1 MVHNGNIKYPTIN
14 HLTGQSMK
22 NFLEEFKQF
31 AMRGNVVDL
40 AVAVVVGGAFGKI
53 VTSLTNDII
62 MPVIGYI
69 TGGIDFSDLRWTLKE
84 SVNDAPAVTVQYRF
98 FINSIITFLIVAFVI
113 FLVVKGMNEIQKQKD
128 LVIAKTLKKAQKEE
142 ENQKKESEE
151 EEKALLSKQEQ
162 LLTEIRDLLSKK

>member
-1 MVHNGNIKYPTIN
+1 
-14 HLTGQSMK
+14 MK
-22 NFLEEFKQF
+22 KFLEEFKQF

-40 AVAVVVGGAFGKI
+40 AIAVVVGGAFGKI

-69 TGGIDFSDLRWTLKE
+69 TGGIDFGDLRWTLKE
-84 SVNDAPAVTVQYRF
+84 SVNDAPAVTVQYGF

-113 FLVVKGMNEIQKQKD
+113 FIVMKAMNEIQRQKD
-128 LVIAKTLKKAQKEE
+128 LVLAKTLKKAQKEE
-142 ENQKKESEE
+142 EKIEE
-151 EEKALLSKQEQ
+151 AKLSKQEE